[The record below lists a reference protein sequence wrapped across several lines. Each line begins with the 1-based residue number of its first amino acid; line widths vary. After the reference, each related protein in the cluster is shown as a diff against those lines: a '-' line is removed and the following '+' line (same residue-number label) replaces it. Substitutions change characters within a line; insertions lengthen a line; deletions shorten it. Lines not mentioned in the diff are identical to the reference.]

1 MMILEKQLI
10 LASRSPRRKQLLEQ
24 AGFTFTVQ
32 PLDLEEDFP
41 ADLPAGEVAE
51 FLAVKKARA
60 GKSLIREREILL
72 AADSVVLLDGKIYN
86 KPANEREAQD
96 MLRALSGRMHQ
107 VMTGVCL
114 LSAQREVSFA
124 GKSSVQMEALTQE
137 EIEYYVRRYQ
147 PYDKAG
153 SYAIQEW
160 IGLCKISRIEGTYAN
175 IMGLPVDLVYKA
187 LADFE

>member
-1 MMILEKQLI
+1 
-10 LASRSPRRKQLLEQ
+10 
-24 AGFTFTVQ
+24 VQ

-86 KPANEREAQD
+86 KPADEREAQD

>member
-86 KPANEREAQD
+86 KPADEREAQD